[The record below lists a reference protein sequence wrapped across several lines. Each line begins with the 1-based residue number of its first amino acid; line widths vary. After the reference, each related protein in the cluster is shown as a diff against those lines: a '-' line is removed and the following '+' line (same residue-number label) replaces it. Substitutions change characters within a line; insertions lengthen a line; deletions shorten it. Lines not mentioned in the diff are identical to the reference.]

1 MIRRPPRSTRTDT
14 LFPYTTLFRSFLARA
29 IVLRCGS
36 IHGREGEKMRKV
48 RDYDAE
54 LRALN
59 DKAKALKARKVQQ
72 LGELVTSPG
81 PMRSIWTRSP
91 VRCSP
96 LWKRPTRTKRRRGA
110 RGARPSFKDAVAR
123 LADALAA
130 TVKAQGKLAQA
141 RNRLEAAAR
150 RTDTRGWV
158 VARRERTRHLIELGG
173 LVQKAGLVELADDD
187 RATLYGAL
195 LDCTARVQGDDA
207 GNVLALW
214 KRRGKRAFDAEA
226 EGAGNG

>member
-1 MIRRPPRSTRTDT
+1 
-14 LFPYTTLFRSFLARA
+14 
-29 IVLRCGS
+29 
-36 IHGREGEKMRKV
+36 
-48 RDYDAE
+48 
-54 LRALN
+54 
-59 DKAKALKARKVQQ
+59 
-72 LGELVTSPG
+72 
-81 PMRSIWTRSP
+81 MRSIWTRSP

-158 VARRERTRHLIELGG
+158 VARRERTRHPIELGG
-173 LVQKAGLVELADDD
+173 LVQKAGLVALADDD
-187 RATLYGAL
+187 RATLYGPL
-195 LDCTARVQGDDA
+195 LDCTARAPRDA
-207 GNVLALW
+207 AGTVLALW
-214 KRRGKRAFDAEA
+214 KRLCQRSVASV
-226 EGAGNG
+226 GAGSGNVRFAPVSASSQRAPTSANTPHTKACR